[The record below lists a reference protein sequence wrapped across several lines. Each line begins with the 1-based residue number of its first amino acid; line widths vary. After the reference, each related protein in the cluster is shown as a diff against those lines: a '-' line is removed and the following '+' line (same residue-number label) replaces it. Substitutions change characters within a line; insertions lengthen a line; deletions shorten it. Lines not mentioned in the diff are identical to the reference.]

1 MTDKLPDPVDLPR
14 LRARLEE
21 KDGWLHED
29 VLDEEFGIGYW
40 STRRSPVTEVKPSED
55 IPAPP
60 TCVFCNAPWTP
71 EMIELV
77 ELSGYCSTCADSERV
92 IDVFCSTCSRLVY
105 RKEVR

>member
-1 MTDKLPDPVDLPR
+1 MSDKLPTQADLPK
-14 LRARLEE
+14 LRARVEDDDHIHTDDLHDLGVGRYQAE
-21 KDGWLHED
+21 WLD
-29 VLDEEFGIGYW
+29 P
-40 STRRSPVTEVKPSED
+40 RED

>member
-1 MTDKLPDPVDLPR
+1 MPSQANLPK
-14 LRARLEE
+14 LRARVARDDCIHTDDPEDLGV
-21 KDGWLHED
+21 DRFPANWL
-29 VLDEEFGIGYW
+29 G
-40 STRRSPVTEVKPSED
+40 PAED

-77 ELSGYCSTCADSERV
+77 ELSGYCETCADAESV
-92 IDVFCSTCSRLVY
+92 IDVFCTACCRLVY

>member
-1 MTDKLPDPVDLPR
+1 MPTPKLPTQANLPK
-14 LRARLEE
+14 LRARIARDDAIHTDDLDDLGVGRYQA
-21 KDGWLHED
+21 KWLA
-29 VLDEEFGIGYW
+29 
-40 STRRSPVTEVKPSED
+40 PSEA

-77 ELSGYCSTCADSERV
+77 ELSGYCETCSDSERV
-92 IDVFCSTCSRLVY
+92 IDVFCSACSRLVY